1 MAVTEANIRD
11 VLNRPRGLLSGTIT
25 EFINMRTA
33 QVNKVARGSLYIGT
47 ASSNIVSDTEK
58 ESAIKALVAVDCL
71 NVLIDSIPS
80 YVPKDQQRSTDIRLR
95 AQLSS
100 FEERA
105 QQLLDLIKEAGGSAF
120 ATGKTSTRQE

>member
-33 QVNKVARGSLYIGT
+33 QVNKVARGSLYIGSS
-47 ASSNIVSDTEK
+47 SSNIVSDTEK

>member
-33 QVNKVARGSLYIGT
+33 QVNKMARGDLYIG
-47 ASSNIVSDTEK
+47 SSSDNIVSDTEK

-71 NVLIDSIPS
+71 NILIDTIPS
-80 YVPKDQQRSTDIRLR
+80 YVPKDQQRSSDIRLR

-105 QQLLDLIKEAGGSAF
+105 QQLLDLISESGGSAF